1 MRVLVL
7 GWLASCL
14 CCACA
19 RAPAGSEQ
27 AARAPAAQT
36 RAETESVESER
47 RAVALG
53 LLRTRFGAELPR
65 PSAEGR
71 RRCPDETLT
80 NPASAPLPLRLRD
93 VRLDRRQLLPL
104 RLTHRL
110 STASA
115 LSVAEHLRA
124 GDERAAGE
132 RAAGELDPLLKLAD
146 SRYLA
151 ELLVEV
157 YQAPK
162 LFRRKDAPRSEW
174 SAAVL
179 NGRLVV
185 YDLIEARPLCDAPID
200 VRISGDGQP
209 IRRRLRDVTR
219 ERMTAELERTT
230 RAELE
235 RALRTASSAFTLEPW
250 SDDGRSP
257 LLA

>member
-14 CCACA
+14 SCSCA

-27 AARAPAAQT
+27 QSARAPAAQT
-36 RAETESVESER
+36 RAESDSAENER
-47 RAVALG
+47 KALALG
-53 LLRTRFGAELPR
+53 LLRTRFGPDLPR

-80 NPASAPLPLRLRD
+80 NPASAPVPLRLRD
-93 VRLDRRQLLPL
+93 VRADRRQLLPL
-104 RLTHRL
+104 RLTHTL
-110 STASA
+110 STPSA
-115 LSVAEHLRA
+115 LSVAEYLRA
-124 GDERAAGE
+124 DDELSAGALE
-132 RAAGELDPLLKLAD
+132 PLLRLAD

-185 YDLIEARPLCDAPID
+185 YDVIEARPLCDAPLD

-219 ERMTAELERTT
+219 ERMTSELERAA

-235 RALRTASSAFTLEPW
+235 RALRAASNAFRLEPW
-250 SDDGRSP
+250 SGDGRSQ
-257 LLA
+257 LLAELSR

>member
-14 CCACA
+14 SCACA

-27 AARAPAAQT
+27 SAGALAAQT

-47 RAVALG
+47 KAVALG

-80 NPASAPLPLRLRD
+80 NPASTPLPLRLRD

-104 RLTHRL
+104 RLTNTL

-132 RAAGELDPLLKLAD
+132 LDPLLKLGD

-174 SAAVL
+174 SAAAL

-250 SDDGRSP
+250 SDAGRP
-257 LLA
+257 LLAELSR

>member
-1 MRVLVL
+1 ME
-7 GWLASCL
+7 G
-14 CCACA
+14 
-19 RAPAGSEQ
+19 
-27 AARAPAAQT
+27 
-36 RAETESVESER
+36 ER
-47 RAVALG
+47 KAVALG
-53 LLRTRFGAELPR
+53 SLRTRFGTELPA

-71 RRCPDETLT
+71 RRCPDETLA
-80 NPASAPLPLRLRD
+80 NAAYAPLPLRLRD
-93 VRLDRRQLLPL
+93 VRRDRRQLLPL
-104 RLTHRL
+104 RLTQTL

-115 LSVAEHLRA
+115 LAVAEHLRA
-124 GDERAAGE
+124 GDERAAGGLE
-132 RAAGELDPLLKLAD
+132 PLLKLAD

-185 YDLIEARPLCDAPID
+185 YDLIEARPLCHAPID

-209 IRRRLRDVTR
+209 IRRRLRDATR
-219 ERMTAELERTT
+219 ERMTFELERTT

-235 RALRTASSAFTLEPW
+235 RALRTASNAFTLEPW
-250 SDDGRSP
+250 SDAGQSP
-257 LLA
+257 LLAELSR

>member
-7 GWLASCL
+7 GWLASVLTCS
-14 CCACA
+14 CA

-27 AARAPAAQT
+27 SARAPAVQT
-36 RAETESVESER
+36 RAGTDGAESER
-47 RAVALG
+47 KAVALG

-80 NPASAPLPLRLRD
+80 SPASAPLPLRLRD

-104 RLTHRL
+104 RLTHTL
-110 STASA
+110 TTASA
-115 LSVAEHLRA
+115 LSLAEHLRA
-124 GDERAAGE
+124 GDERSAGDLE
-132 RAAGELDPLLKLAD
+132 PLLKLAD

-185 YDLIEARPLCDAPID
+185 YDVIEARPLCDAPID

-219 ERMTAELERTT
+219 ERMTSELERAA
-230 RAELE
+230 RAALE
-235 RALRTASSAFTLEPW
+235 RALRAASNAFTLEPW

-257 LLA
+257 LLAELSR